1 MLNWLS
7 QRKFKAHLTAFLLMV
22 LSAFGMVLFR
32 WQDNSFLTWLMV
44 AVFALANILA
54 VFIR

>member
-7 QRKFKAHLTAFLLMV
+7 QRKFKAHLTAFLLMG